1 MLSCINQILDFF
13 IKLSIISG
21 IVILCYYYWKIG
33 GLNGEIE
40 RLNRNFEKKRVEIRS
55 QPITMSS
62 IDGQTQS
69 EKRKIDEAIAPL
81 ERERQ
86 RLLSKIPFLK

>member
-1 MLSCINQILDFF
+1 MLSYINQILDFF

-21 IVILCYYYWKIG
+21 IVILCYYYWKIR
-33 GLNGEIE
+33 GLDGEIE
-40 RLNRNFEKKRVEIRS
+40 SLNRNFEKKRAEIRS
-55 QPITMSS
+55 RPVAMPV
-62 IDGQTQS
+62 IDRQTQS
-69 EKRKIDEAIAPL
+69 EKLKMDEVIAPL